1 MQFTHHN
8 LFHSPVSSERKNFD
22 LLLIRV
28 AMFPQAQAILSDDV
42 TRNQVFV
49 ISQYNLM
56 NREGIFSVKYTL
68 SLLYQTARL
77 KALEILFLDCKDGET
92 GNYSRLLN

>member
-1 MQFTHHN
+1 MQLTHHN

-56 NREGIFSVKYTL
+56 E
-68 SLLYQTARL
+68 
-77 KALEILFLDCKDGET
+77 
-92 GNYSRLLN
+92 